1 MINLMYYSTATNMYS
16 VEDLIFLEKQC
27 IEGNTPLGITG
38 ILLYNKGCIMQ
49 ILEGEKDFV
58 ESTFDKIK
66 IDIRHTDVFLLNSYP
81 IDQRSY
87 KDWSMQ
93 FKVISDENW
102 SKLKDFVKINNMEG
116 GIYPV
121 RTPMNLKLIS
131 LISTFI
137 NIDLAA

>member
-1 MINLMYYSTATNMYS
+1 MYYSTATNTYS
-16 VEDLIFLEKQC
+16 IEDFILLEKQC
-27 IEGNTPLGITG
+27 LEGNTPLGITG

-49 ILEGEKDFV
+49 ILEGEKELV
-58 ESTFDKIK
+58 ESIFDKIK
-66 IDIRHTDVFLLNSYP
+66 IDIRHTDVFLFNSYE